1 MDNKEISSS
10 SGFFITILFGFAG
23 SLLIG
28 LLFRGYSIFELGT
41 PSSFI
46 LVMGITG
53 AIVYSALKFRT
64 LKDSILFCLAILLLD
79 LVFMG
84 SAPISYYVRDI
95 VIFAGFWF
103 CIFLYK
109 LWLKHLLDKYMFLR
123 ALGLAAITSFLL
135 ITATLILILINTPF
149 VKISSELIYK
159 MIFFYLQAGTIIGL
173 GLGLGFD
180 SAEIYLG
187 VKSKR
192 PKEHIRLQ

>member
-1 MDNKEISSS
+1 MDNKEISSG

-28 LLFRGYSIFELGT
+28 LLFRGYSIFEFET
-41 PSSFI
+41 PGSFV

-53 AIVYSALKFRT
+53 AIVYSALKFKT
-64 LKDSILFCLAILLLD
+64 LKDSVLLCLTLLL
-79 LVFMG
+79 LNLIIMG
-84 SAPISYYVRDI
+84 SAPISYYVRD
-95 VIFAGFWF
+95 VVLFTGFWF
-103 CIFLYK
+103 CIFFYK
-109 LWLKHLLDKYMFLR
+109 LWLKRLSDKYMFLR
-123 ALGLAAITSFLL
+123 ALGFAAITAFIFIAASFV
-135 ITATLILILINTPF
+135 LILINVPF
-149 VKISSELIYK
+149 IKISSEMISK
-159 MIFFYLQAGTIIGL
+159 MILFYLQAGTIVGL

>member
-187 VKSKR
+187 VKNKR